1 VNGRHTSGSHGF
13 TLLEILVSTAVFV
26 VLMLTL
32 VSIVGAISESWSF
45 GRGIAESQLRSR
57 AILDLIGRDLRHK
70 VAQPTLPAFDGGRFR
85 FYTLQ
90 GGSSGVSGT
99 DRRLTHVDYS
109 LGTTNATLYRDEAEF
124 TNWSAN
130 PTNIPLGATNTPNL
144 ATTNNEVAAGVS
156 GFAYAYLL
164 TNGLYTNSLS
174 ATDRPVGV
182 RVSLAVLDE
191 QALTQLRA
199 VGLESNL
206 LQLLQPGPVGT
217 NSPVTFWETALNAAE
232 WKVDGINLPQSVR
245 RRLRFFERTYTW
257 DNP

>member
-1 VNGRHTSGSHGF
+1 MNGRHTSESRGF
-13 TLLEILVSTAVFV
+13 TLIEILVSTAVFIA
-26 VLMLTL
+26 LMLTL

-45 GRGIAESQLRSR
+45 GRGIAESQMRSR
-57 AILDLIGRDLRHK
+57 AILDLIGRDLGQR
-70 VAQPTLPAFDGGRFR
+70 VSQSALPAFDGGFH

-90 GGSSGVSGT
+90 AGSGGVTST
-99 DRRLTHVDYS
+99 NRRLTYVDYI
-109 LGTTNATLYRDEAEF
+109 LGTTNAALYRYEAEF

-144 ATTNNEVAAGVS
+144 DTTNNEVAAGVS

-164 TNGLYTNSLS
+164 TNGLYTDSLS

-217 NSPVTFWETALNAAE
+217 NSPVTSWETALNAAE